1 MSSPMRRSTL
11 VAMLAI
17 SSPVSLGAETLI
29 RKIVFTADMR
39 EMRVLLEPFLT
50 PVAWA
55 LLGVTGLAVLL
66 GVPAHHAI
74 HARLFARL
82 GERAGDPAARAS
94 ADTVALYLAAS
105 VVQLPSLVAAM
116 TFTLGAA
123 VTPVLAALC
132 AAGVGVVL
140 IGVFGRRA

>member
-11 VAMLAI
+11 VAVLAI

-39 EMRVLLEPFLT
+39 EMRALLEPFLT

-55 LLGVTGLAVLL
+55 LLGITVLAVLL

-74 HARLFARL
+74 HKRLFARL

-94 ADTVALYLAAS
+94 ADT